1 MKNNSATAPTN
12 QINKVFFDFQL
23 SPSRTLHRGS
33 CDGSDSGAFKRG
45 SRRSHPGQGPTRLG
59 SRSRRRGCSAHTWP
73 SGALPRGRD
82 ACAGAPSVEG
92 GKLCTDT
99 DPSPG
104 PPCPGLPRAQGPGPS
119 AHAGRAQP
127 RRLGPTN
134 HAPEQSSRTL
144 VANGKNQVP
153 SEGHR
158 PARGLGGSLLAGA
171 TPHAAVSAPPLSK
184 DLPDRPSRSTCTCV
198 SLRGWCPCGQL
209 SGAVCLK
216 PSPRADMQLLGSPC
230 HRGEGTALPRGGG
243 GGLDIPWGTP
253 GQRGRGAR
261 PASQTRPKVV
271 LGIRGAWAPDGS
283 SSG

>member
-1 MKNNSATAPTN
+1 MIFNYLLRGHFTEAPATAPTAAHSN
-12 QINKVFFDFQL
+12 EG
-23 SPSRTLHRGS
+23 P
-33 CDGSDSGAFKRG
+33 AA
-45 SRRSHPGQGPTRLG
+45 PTRDRAPHAWAPGAGGGAALHAPG
-59 SRSRRRGCSAHTWP
+59 RR
-73 SGALPRGRD
+73 
-82 ACAGAPSVEG
+82 APSLEAVMPALGRRPWREASSA
-92 GKLCTDT
+92 DT

-184 DLPDRPSRSTCTCV
+184 DLPDRPSRSTRTCV

-261 PASQTRPKVV
+261 PASQTRPKVI
-271 LGIRGAWAPDGS
+271 LGFSGAWAPDGS